1 MLDSITLAEKLYAL
15 NQAGELSRALERNKL
30 EVLLVYRRGVDVTSG
45 LRRWLLLGY
54 QYNRLANVYR
64 ELGLGE
70 LGDYMWG
77 CEYDNIRGTALF
89 LAGDEYSSFDTYLL
103 GGNGNGYVQRAFE
116 EAGLSIV

>member
-30 EVLLVYRRGVDVTSG
+30 EVLLVYRRGVDGASG

-54 QYNRLANVYR
+54 QYNRLTSVYKD
-64 ELGLGE
+64 LGLGD
-70 LGDYMWG
+70 LKDYMRG
-77 CEYDNIRGTALF
+77 CAYDNIKGEASF
-89 LAGDEYSSFDTYLL
+89 LAGEDYSSFDAYLL
-103 GGNGNGYVQRAFE
+103 GGNGGGEVLRAFE